1 MITKTKEEKNAL
13 INTKLKKDDKS
24 KSFVM
29 ADNFMDEL
37 KQFIKLFIPIC
48 IANLMEFLPQYAAFF
63 FVGHL
68 SPTINKQLLAAVGL
82 FICPFLNL
90 PQPHCPHNF
99 IISKVYREHSPMYAL

>member
-1 MITKTKEEKNAL
+1 
-13 INTKLKKDDKS
+13 
-24 KSFVM
+24 M

-82 FICPFLNL
+82 SRTFTNVCAVAPSWGFSLALGTLIPFVW
-90 PQPHCPHNF
+90 
-99 IISKVYREHSPMYAL
+99 KT